1 MSPEAGRRS
10 RPGGVGGIAPHNE
23 QGSGF
28 AGPSGKTASAASS
41 GRGKGS
47 AGRGFGPSP
56 RSTHKAPPAELL
68 RALDLTVRRKV
79 DGIRS
84 GDHRSSA
91 LGVGTELAQVR
102 PYAPGDDIRQMDWN
116 ATARTGQP
124 HVRVHVAERALTTW
138 LALDTSPS
146 MAFGTADRRKA
157 DVADGVAL
165 ALASAATRGVNRL
178 GVLTFGHG
186 EPAWRP
192 PRQGRQGLLAVM
204 TALRDADPTESA
216 GVDAPPSPSRSARGA
231 VPTAGT
237 ALGPALTTLAK
248 LARTRSLIVI
258 VTDLR
263 GERDWYQPL
272 LRLCARHEVVVTEI
286 RDRREQ
292 ELPDMGEL
300 ELVDPETGRSLRV
313 DTSSRRLR
321 ERFSTAAAV
330 DRAEVAALITRAGAE
345 HAVLSTEG
353 DWLQPL
359 AVFLALRERIR

>member
-1 MSPEAGRRS
+1 MMRASEASFR
-10 RPGGVGGIAPHNE
+10 
-23 QGSGF
+23 
-28 AGPSGKTASAASS
+28 S
-41 GRGKGS
+41 GRGP
-47 AGRGFGPSP
+47 GRGGFGPSP
-56 RSTHKAPPAELL
+56 RPAAHQAPPAELL

-79 DGIRS
+79 DGMRS
-84 GDHRSSA
+84 GDHRSSS

-124 HVRVHVAERALTTW
+124 HVRAHVAERALTTW
-138 LALDTSPS
+138 LALDTSAS
-146 MAFGTADRRKA
+146 MVFGTADRRKA

-186 EPAWRP
+186 QPTGRP

-204 TALRDADPTESA
+204 AALRDADATGAPVAQASPGR
-216 GVDAPPSPSRSARGA
+216 GVAAA
-231 VPTAGT
+231 AGT
-237 ALGPALTTLAK
+237 ALGPALSTLAR
-248 LARTRSLIVI
+248 LARTRSLVVI

-272 LRLCARHEVVVTEI
+272 LRLCSRHEVVVTEI

-321 ERFSTAAAV
+321 ERFSAVAAA
-330 DRAEVAALITRAGAE
+330 DRAEVATLIARTGAE
-345 HAVLSTEG
+345 HAVLSTQG

-359 AVFLALRERIR
+359 AVFLSLRERIR